1 MKDGRKQSQRMIKF
15 ENDALSSPRGYFPS
29 RSSKRGDFARTM
41 IIARELSAQ
50 TNISEQAD
58 YTQRI
63 SVIGYRRS
71 GYFVVFFVQIYA
83 PNKGQKGETTAGA
96 VALAFSF
103 SRSSLSLSLS
113 LSLVLSF
120 FIFRIVLFTE
130 MFFPLSV
137 FIAAFRVRFSLVRF
151 SAHEAHILDPSRLR
165 HDLIS

>member
-113 LSLVLSF
+113 LSFFLSSSSVSF
-120 FIFRIVLFTE
+120 FSPRCFFHCLSLSRLFG
-130 MFFPLSV
+130 F
-137 FIAAFRVRFSLVRF
+137 AFR
-151 SAHEAHILDPSRLR
+151 
-165 HDLIS
+165 

>member
-113 LSLVLSF
+113 LSRSF
-120 FIFRIVLFTE
+120 FLHLPYRSFHRDVFSTVCLYRGFSGSLFA
-130 MFFPLSV
+130 SK
-137 FIAAFRVRFSLVRF
+137 IF
-151 SAHEAHILDPSRLR
+151 SA
-165 HDLIS
+165 